1 MADNSSVSRK
11 HWAIL
16 VGIDY
21 YTHEKCLQGS
31 VRDVL
36 KVKEHLE
43 AGLDPVNIA
52 MLTATTPA
60 DPSSCLPLEDPHSW
74 PTSLNFK
81 DKLMKVIQNAKRG
94 DLVYIHYSGHGSR
107 EMSPNQSAQKLGNL
121 ALVLFHNNEHG
132 VSYFYGDMLVS
143 YLRKMVDNG
152 LLVTVV
158 FDCCFSGSVLR
169 ADDVRGASIRSV
181 KYNPAADAAA
191 DAAALPE
198 HEDCLHDVSC
208 DRSYPLRD
216 STLPRDQWLVNP
228 NGYTI
233 LSACGPHEVAQEL
246 ELRNG
251 EKRGALSYFL
261 IETLSALRKRGV
273 QITHESLYE
282 HMRIMFHVSWPRQ
295 TPMRYG
301 NRSFSFFN
309 GPIIASGTHFVQ
321 VYTKGSS
328 LCLDA
333 GEAHGVHAGDTF
345 KLYPPDWLEDSVG
358 QACNVSVTARVDVVR
373 CLTSDLVSITPTTT
387 AVKIITGWRA
397 RPLTSLSQR
406 KVSVRLPASFNSQV
420 RQAGA
425 PEDQRYLHLCASDED
440 STACMFNVI
449 LDDQNCYKILDG
461 LNKAVANLSAIP
473 ADAKGADQRL
483 MDSLQHISKF
493 KYAEG
498 IENRTPD
505 AQFESS
511 FSLVC
516 SVSGEELGNSS
527 VFNIEDGDTWLLEI
541 ENHGETALYFALFD
555 FKPSWKIQNLLS
567 DNGNNGFWVLEPKC
581 KEPLPLE
588 MEVPEFIQSN
598 GRGCCEDVIKL
609 FVTSKAAPF
618 PSMVLPELP
627 LFGSNHRGQPY
638 DAGDG
643 LLALMTGLTG
653 SARNDDARHERWAA
667 RSFIINTTKK

>member
-1 MADNSSVSRK
+1 MADSSSASRK

-21 YTHEKCLQGS
+21 YSQENCLQGS
-31 VRDVL
+31 VRDAL
-36 KVKEHLE
+36 KVKEYLE
-43 AGLDPVNIA
+43 AGPDPVNIA
-52 MLTATTPA
+52 MLTATTPP
-60 DPSSCLPLEDPHSW
+60 DPSSLLPLEDPHSW
-74 PTSLNFK
+74 PTRRNFT
-81 DKLMKVIQNAKRG
+81 DELQRVIQNAKPE

-107 EMSPNQSAQKLGNL
+107 RRSDKQSAQELGNL
-121 ALVLFHNNEHG
+121 ALVFFENNKHG
-132 VSYFYGDMLVS
+132 ISYFMGQSLANC
-143 YLRKMVDNG
+143 LKIMVDKK

-158 FDCCFSGSVLR
+158 LDCCFSGSVLR
-169 ADDVRGASIRSV
+169 ADNVRGASIRSV
-181 KYNPAADAAA
+181 EYNPAV

-198 HEDCLHDVSC
+198 LENCLQIVSR
-208 DRSYPLRD
+208 DTSYPLRD
-216 STLPRDQWLVNP
+216 SSLPHDQWLVNP
-228 NGYTI
+228 DGYTI

-246 ELRNG
+246 KLPSG
-251 EKRGALSYFL
+251 EQRGALSYFL

-282 HMRIMFHVSWPRQ
+282 HMRIRFHASWPRQ

-301 NRSFSFFN
+301 NRNFSFFN
-309 GPIIASGTHFVQ
+309 GPATASNTPFFQ
-321 VYTKGSS
+321 VYEKGNS

-333 GEAHGVHAGDTF
+333 GEAHGVHAGNTF
-345 KLYPPDWLEDSVG
+345 RLYSPDWLGDAVG
-358 QACNVSVTARVDVVR
+358 QARSVSVTARVDVVR
-373 CLTSDLVSITPTTT
+373 CLTSDLVNVAPAVA
-387 AVKIITGWRA
+387 AVKIGTGWHA
-397 RPLTSLSQR
+397 RSLTSLSQR

-425 PEDQRYLHLCASDED
+425 PEDRRYLHLCSDED
-440 STACMFNVI
+440 ATACMFTVV
-449 LDDQNCYKILDG
+449 LDDQNHYRILDG
-461 LNKAVANLSAIP
+461 LNEAVTNLPAIP
-473 ADAKGADQRL
+473 ADAQGADQGL

-505 AQFESS
+505 AQFETS

-516 SVSGEELGNSS
+516 SISGEPGNSS
-527 VFNIEDGDTWLLEI
+527 VFDVEDGDTWLLEI

-555 FKPSWKIQNLLS
+555 FTPSWKVQNLLS
-567 DNGNNGFWVLEPKC
+567 DSGNNGFWVLEPKC
-581 KEPLPLE
+581 KESLPLV
-588 MEVPEFIQSN
+588 MEVPDFIQTE

-627 LFGSNHRGQPY
+627 FYGSYHRGQPY

-643 LLALMTGLTG
+643 LSALMAGLTG
-653 SARNDDARHERWAA
+653 PARNDDAGHERWAT
-667 RSFIINTTKK
+667 RSFIIKTTKK